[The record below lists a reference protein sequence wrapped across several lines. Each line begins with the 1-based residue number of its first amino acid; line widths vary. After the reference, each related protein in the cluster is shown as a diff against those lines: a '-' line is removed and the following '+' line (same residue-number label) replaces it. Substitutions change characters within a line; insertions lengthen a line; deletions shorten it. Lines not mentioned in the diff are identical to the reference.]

1 MKNTTQSNDTKLYDV
16 LGISKSADA
25 SEIKKA
31 YRKAAIKNHPDK
43 GGDEAKF
50 KECTHAYEVLSD
62 PEKRELYDNYGEEAL
77 KDGGGGFGGGGGS
90 PFDIFEQMFG
100 GNPFGGGGGGR
111 GGGRSRVRKGEDV
124 VHGLKLSLEDLY
136 NGVTKKLSLAKNII
150 CPKCTGTGSKSGA
163 LGTCRTCSGSGVK
176 LVVRQIAPG
185 MVQQMQTV
193 CPDCQGNGQTISE
206 KDKCPSV

>member
-1 MKNTTQSNDTKLYDV
+1 M

-25 SEIKKA
+25 TEIKKA

-111 GGGRSRVRKGEDV
+111 GGGMS
-124 VHGLKLSLEDLY
+124 SL
-136 NGVTKKLSLAKNII
+136 
-150 CPKCTGTGSKSGA
+150 P
-163 LGTCRTCSGSGVK
+163 RP
-176 LVVRQIAPG
+176 RQ
-185 MVQQMQTV
+185 
-193 CPDCQGNGQTISE
+193 
-206 KDKCPSV
+206 